1 MVRHRLDQRGRDAIK
16 AGNIYVW
23 EEQTQRGLS
32 EVSVLLLLSF
42 LKSLIVNADMS
53 RTLDGR

>member
-32 EVSVLLLLSF
+32 EVSVALLSS
-42 LKSLIVNADMS
+42 LTSLIVNADMP